1 MFQNGRH
8 PNAAVQKG
16 LLKRTGAQG
25 RDKIVKAVIIRRNQR
40 SNYKNEDSKYS
51 LTKI

>member
-1 MFQNGRH
+1 MFQNGWH
-8 PNAAVQKG
+8 PNARQKG

-40 SNYKNEDSKYS
+40 SNYKNADVEY
-51 LTKI
+51 